1 MRKIVQRV
9 GVLIVFY
16 SLSGCAVQSVGSASH
31 SSPNSKEFVSVSPGK
46 SDWVEVDTG
55 AGAKK
60 KYWSSLTN
68 QQINDLLPLE
78 KTSTS
83 ILRVQSDLSLGYTGA
98 KYTASSGKYVV
109 VLDYSKYRD
118 EVTDKG
124 AVPCLVGVGI
134 RIKATIVTKKS
145 DLDLGSLFAIAFAA
159 KSGYLS
165 GDLEVMKIGIDS
177 AQLKSVIPDFTEIS
191 DSSVQQAMQA
201 VGAVKNRLYDK
212 DTKLTPHVLAV
223 QFPVISQQ
231 K

>member
-1 MRKIVQRV
+1 MRKVVRGISVAV
-9 GVLIVFY
+9 VFY
-16 SLSGCAVQSVGSASH
+16 ALNGCAVQTVD
-31 SSPNSKEFVSVSPGK
+31 SSNRFSPKEFVSVNPGK
-46 SDWVEVDTG
+46 SDWVGVDTG
-55 AGAKK
+55 AGVKK

-68 QQINDLLPLE
+68 QQINDLLPIE

-83 ILRVQSDLSLGYTGA
+83 ILRVQSDLSLGYAGA
-98 KYTASSGKYVV
+98 KYTGSSGKYVV

-118 EVTDKG
+118 EVTDIGG
-124 AVPCLVGVGI
+124 APCLVGVGV
-134 RIKATIVTKKS
+134 RVRATIVTRKS

-165 GDLEVMKIGIDS
+165 GNLEVMKIGIDS

-191 DSSVQQAMQA
+191 DGSVQQAMQA